1 MSCKACNPFG
11 SDDSLCDD
19 CQARY
24 DNDLKNRIFPK
35 ELCEE
40 ARCKEFFTSSVWRDI
55 EHNKLKISVTAKG
68 TGYRQWT
75 KERLIQEYMGEIK
88 EKIDG
93 ANELARRHAYKL
105 SEKGQAEIDEAI
117 TKAEVMLSSLY

>member
-1 MSCKACNPFG
+1 MILKTEFS
-11 SDDSLCDD
+11 
-19 CQARY
+19 
-24 DNDLKNRIFPK
+24 LKNS
-35 ELCEE
+35 
-40 ARCKEFFTSSVWRDI
+40 ARRRDAKSFFTSSVWRDI